1 MDNYSKLKN
10 LFNNLSIYDQI
21 NSILSWDMATMMPPK
36 SRGAR
41 ISQINLINENKKKIF
56 ELIRKEKI
64 FKNINKLKLNK
75 SDKKNLLLMEKEF
88 DYFSSIP
95 IQILNNNKKL
105 SYECEGLWREARL
118 KNNFNVVKR
127 KLFELLKN
135 ILEISKILSDKWEK
149 NNYDCLIYLYDKS
162 LTSANIQPLFDKV
175 EKFIKPIYAKHL
187 SKKNSLKIN
196 IDDFKLL
203 ESQEFE
209 MSKFFMKKLGFNFK
223 KGRVDKSLHPFCGGF
238 SEDIRITSRYE
249 NKPFSYFDAL
259 MHETGH
265 ALYEFGLPKKWKNQP
280 LGRAGGMSLHES
292 QSLFIEMQIVKSD
305 EFVEYLSSILNKK
318 SYNISVDKEKLTK
331 LNKSVFPNFI
341 RVEADELSYPLH
353 IIHRYNLE
361 KKIINDS
368 KIILNLPDVW
378 NKEFDRLFN
387 LNVKNDNDGCLQD
400 IHWYSGDFGY
410 FPTYC
415 IGAIIAAQIKYYLK
429 KKHPIFFEEIKKGN
443 FKSIIKWLRSNI
455 HNKGSEFYIDEL
467 MKKITGEKLNTIPYQ
482 KHLSSKYL

>member
-1 MDNYSKLKN
+1 M
-10 LFNNLSIYDQI
+10 
-21 NSILSWDMATMMPPK
+21 
-36 SRGAR
+36 
-41 ISQINLINENKKKIF
+41 
-56 ELIRKEKI
+56 
-64 FKNINKLKLNK
+64 
-75 SDKKNLLLMEKEF
+75 
-88 DYFSSIP
+88 
-95 IQILNNNKKL
+95 
-105 SYECEGLWREARL
+105 
-118 KNNFNVVKR
+118 
-127 KLFELLKN
+127 
-135 ILEISKILSDKWEK
+135 
-149 NNYDCLIYLYDKS
+149 IYLYDKS

-209 MSKFFMKKLGFNFK
+209 ISKFFMKKLGFNFK

-305 EFVEYLSSILNKK
+305 EFIEYLSSILNKK
-318 SYNISVDKEKLTK
+318 SYNISVDKQKLTK

-429 KKHPIFFEEIKKGN
+429 KKHPIFLKKLKKEI
-443 FKSIIKWLRSNI
+443 
-455 HNKGSEFYIDEL
+455 
-467 MKKITGEKLNTIPYQ
+467 LN
-482 KHLSSKYL
+482 LSSNG

>member
-1 MDNYSKLKN
+1 
-10 LFNNLSIYDQI
+10 
-21 NSILSWDMATMMPPK
+21 
-36 SRGAR
+36 
-41 ISQINLINENKKKIF
+41 
-56 ELIRKEKI
+56 
-64 FKNINKLKLNK
+64 
-75 SDKKNLLLMEKEF
+75 
-88 DYFSSIP
+88 
-95 IQILNNNKKL
+95 
-105 SYECEGLWREARL
+105 
-118 KNNFNVVKR
+118 
-127 KLFELLKN
+127 
-135 ILEISKILSDKWEK
+135 
-149 NNYDCLIYLYDKS
+149 
-162 LTSANIQPLFDKV
+162 
-175 EKFIKPIYAKHL
+175 
-187 SKKNSLKIN
+187 
-196 IDDFKLL
+196 
-203 ESQEFE
+203 
-209 MSKFFMKKLGFNFK
+209 
-223 KGRVDKSLHPFCGGF
+223 
-238 SEDIRITSRYE
+238 
-249 NKPFSYFDAL
+249 

-415 IGAIIAAQIKYYLK
+415 VGAIIAAQIKYYLK
-429 KKHPIFFEEIKKGN
+429 KKHPIFLKKLKKEI
-443 FKSIIKWLRSNI
+443 
-455 HNKGSEFYIDEL
+455 
-467 MKKITGEKLNTIPYQ
+467 LN
-482 KHLSSKYL
+482 LL